1 MADLFDPLSFR
12 CGISTA
18 NRLALAPLT
27 NTQSHDDGTLGDDE
41 LRWLA
46 RRARG
51 GFGVTSTCAASVS
64 ALAKG
69 FPGQLGVYSDAH
81 DEGLARMASALHATG
96 TVSIVQLYH
105 GGARSPR
112 ALTGA
117 QPVSSVAAT
126 DADSNQDA
134 ARAMSGQEVEQCIES
149 FVSAAKRSQRAG
161 FSGVEVH
168 GAHGYLLCQ
177 FLSRN
182 NTRDDAWGGS
192 LEGRARIV
200 RRIITGVRA
209 ACGPQF
215 VVGVRLS
222 PEDIGFAVGMDLDE
236 SVQCAQW
243 FAEDGVDF
251 VHLSLW
257 DYTKPSI
264 KRPGENV
271 IALFREAISREV
283 RLFAAGNVWTP
294 EDARAVLAR
303 GADVVAIGRAAILEP
318 DWPTLAK
325 GAEGAVTRGPL
336 SVQELAE
343 RDVSAKFAEYLRRF
357 KNLVRAE

>member
-1 MADLFDPLSFR
+1 MADLFDSLSFR
-12 CGISTA
+12 CGISA
-18 NRLALAPLT
+18 PNRLALAPLT

-41 LRWLA
+41 LRWLV

-51 GFGVTSTCAASVS
+51 GFGLTSTCAASVS
-64 ALAKG
+64 AAAKG
-69 FPGQLGVYSDAH
+69 FAGQLGVFSDAH
-81 DEGLARMASALHATG
+81 DAGLARMARELDAAG

-112 ALTGA
+112 ALTGR
-117 QPVSSVAAT
+117 QPVSSVAAP
-126 DADSNQDA
+126 DAHTNEDA
-134 ARAMSGQEVEQCIES
+134 ARAMSAAEVEQCVES
-149 FVSAAKRSQRAG
+149 FVSAARRAERAG

-182 NTRDDAWGGS
+182 NTREDAWGGS
-192 LEGRARIV
+192 LENRARIV
-200 RRIITGVRA
+200 RKIIQGIRA
-209 ACGPQF
+209 ACSARF

-257 DYTKPSI
+257 DYTRPSI
-264 KRPGENV
+264 KRPDENV
-271 IALFREAISREV
+271 IALFRAAIASDV
-283 RLFAAGNVWTP
+283 RVFAAGNVWTP
-294 EDARAVLAR
+294 DDARAVLAR
-303 GADVVAIGRAAILEP
+303 GADAVAIGRAAIIEP
-318 DWPTLAK
+318 DWPILAK
-325 GAEGAVTRGPL
+325 GSAWKGQRGPL
-336 SVQELAE
+336 TVEELAA

-357 KNLVRAE
+357 KNVVRE